1 MCPDETICSP
11 DCPEDHIPCYAPS
24 NAPATCPQTIKSCLP
39 AINPMDSCPNF
50 CPVFCDP
57 DTEKTCNGG
66 IIPNTMC
73 TGSDYCVP
81 KGTSC
86 NIIIG

>member
-24 NAPATCPQTIKSCLP
+24 NAPATCPQTVKSCLP
-39 AINPMDSCPNF
+39 AVDHMDACPNF

-57 DTEKTCNGG
+57 TTEKICNGG
-66 IIPNTMC
+66 IIPETMC
-73 TGSDYCVP
+73 TESDYCVP

-86 NIIIG
+86 NIR